1 MSMPSLR
8 RDWTVADLAE
18 LPDDG
23 NRYEVLDGDL
33 YVTPAPSLHH
43 QAAVFLLAR
52 LLADYLEGEGIG
64 FVVIAPA
71 DVIFSPR
78 RGVQPDLFVIPPDHG
93 RYPKRFEDVGHL
105 LLATE
110 VVSPSSGRADRVSKR
125 TVYREEGVEV
135 YWVVD
140 LDARTFERSV
150 PDRAGVDVLAE
161 RLEWHPD
168 GASRPFVLDIE
179 EYFRR
184 VLDQ

>member
-1 MSMPSLR
+1 MPNLR
-8 RDWTVADLAE
+8 RNWTVADLAD
-18 LPDDG
+18 LPNDG

-52 LLADYLEGEGIG
+52 LLADYLQNERIG

-71 DVIFSPR
+71 DVTFSPR
-78 RGVQPDLFVIPPDHG
+78 RGVQPDLFVIPPHHG
-93 RYPKRFEDVGHL
+93 RYPARFEDVGHL
-105 LLATE
+105 LLAAE

-150 PDRAGVDVLAE
+150 PAQPAVDVLAE
-161 RLEWHPD
+161 RLEWHPP
-168 GASRPFVLDIE
+168 GASRPLALDIE

-184 VLDQ
+184 VLDE